1 MCELRVLVKQWW
13 VTGFFYLLCSLL
25 VNSSP
30 DHVQLRMYPPSDFVG
45 LTDPAHDG
53 QFWVCEHSASHNW
66 ALCLYQSQEHATTC
80 FSKDVEFFTTDDMH
94 LAPEFPG
101 SPLWFS
107 PGSLSHLTGHPFLS
121 LSYVSNTIRSAE
133 SVSPSDRADGASSL
147 NLLQSSS
154 SLWALVAPH
163 ITVLPDMK

>member
-1 MCELRVLVKQWW
+1 MAQDPWWGHLCELRVPVKQWW

-94 LAPEFPG
+94 LLQNSQGLHCG
-101 SPLWFS
+101 SPRGACHTS
-107 PGSLSHLTGHPFLS
+107 QGI
-121 LSYVSNTIRSAE
+121 LSYHCPMCLIPYGLLNRSAQ
-133 SVSPSDRADGASSL
+133 VTGLMVPAA
-147 NLLQSSS
+147 
-154 SLWALVAPH
+154 
-163 ITVLPDMK
+163 